1 LAGWL
6 LPTLILLIS
15 IRAFPLKLFF
25 FFMVYD
31 RTGSEKEHERAP
43 VVTNT
48 PVPHNNIALSFL
60 NLQKK
65 KKKENSFF
73 IFHRMLG
80 GQNAGDDKLGPKN
93 DERPKKKKTKQ
104 HAK

>member
-1 LAGWL
+1 
-6 LPTLILLIS
+6 
-15 IRAFPLKLFF
+15 
-25 FFMVYD
+25 MVYD
-31 RTGSEKEHERAP
+31 RTGSENEHERAP

-80 GQNAGDDKLGPKN
+80 GQNAGDDKLGHKN
-93 DERPKKKKTKQ
+93 SERPIGGKKHKKNVRF
-104 HAK
+104 